1 MAGTAIASSTGSVTA
16 SGSMDTS
23 IRISFRATTRCSSPG
38 WPSRSSPGSTS
49 PAVSACASRTSPRSV
64 PVDARSRSTPR
75 TTRSRACADAFCA
88 GRSRGRCR
96 AGLRVHDLDRAAR
109 HTVRRPRDHAARRAR
124 RRVLRCASRRAGG
137 GPVAVRGRGHLRDG
151 LVPDRS
157 DPAER
162 GRAAQ
167 RARPRRLGVPTRV
180 RDRPV
185 RGRDCARGLG
195 RYRDQGPAARM
206 AMTRLLA
213 AVVATTT
220 GLAFWWG
227 LTEPLPVPPAILLG
241 VPAAIL
247 LCSGVIAGRLGA
259 VAAPCA
265 LLFSLLLGSIL
276 ATQLHQAFTP
286 SFPPVSRFGGWLA
299 LELPALLAPLALSG
313 VLGAIGGFA
322 GERLLPTPR

>member
-1 MAGTAIASSTGSVTA
+1 
-16 SGSMDTS
+16 
-23 IRISFRATTRCSSPG
+23 
-38 WPSRSSPGSTS
+38 
-49 PAVSACASRTSPRSV
+49 
-64 PVDARSRSTPR
+64 
-75 TTRSRACADAFCA
+75 
-88 GRSRGRCR
+88 
-96 AGLRVHDLDRAAR
+96 
-109 HTVRRPRDHAARRAR
+109 
-124 RRVLRCASRRAGG
+124 
-137 GPVAVRGRGHLRDG
+137 
-151 LVPDRS
+151 
-157 DPAER
+157 
-162 GRAAQ
+162 
-167 RARPRRLGVPTRV
+167 
-180 RDRPV
+180 
-185 RGRDCARGLG
+185 
-195 RYRDQGPAARM
+195 M

-286 SFPPVSRFGGWLA
+286 SFPPVSRFGGWLT

-313 VLGAIGGFA
+313 LLGAIGGFA